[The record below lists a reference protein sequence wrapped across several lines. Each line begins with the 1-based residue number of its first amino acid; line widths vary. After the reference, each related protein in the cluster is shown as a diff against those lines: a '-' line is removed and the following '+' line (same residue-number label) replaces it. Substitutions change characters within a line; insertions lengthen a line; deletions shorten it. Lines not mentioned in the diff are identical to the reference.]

1 MPNVFSPGNCAL
13 VLIDHQLGTM
23 QLVRNLPVEQV
34 KRNTLA
40 LAKTA
45 RILGI
50 PVVLTSSQEDN
61 LQGPLLPEF
70 EQLLPQAFAARVKR
84 RGVVNAWHDPD
95 FESAVEKLGRRNLIM
110 AGVTTDVCLVYP
122 AITAMENGYQVQA
135 VMDASGSPFELS
147 EAMAQQR
154 MRDAGAVL
162 TATNTMIAELAQ
174 DWSRPGGTELLQ
186 LLFTEVLPPI
196 RKTSSLTE
204 ARL

>member
-1 MPNVFSPGNCAL
+1 VPNVFSPSNSAL

-23 QLVRNLPVEQV
+23 QLVKNLPVEQV

-40 LAKTA
+40 LAKA
-45 RILGI
+45 VKILGI
-50 PVVLTSSQEDN
+50 PAVITSSQEEN

-70 EQLLPQAFAARVKR
+70 KQLLPEAFAARVKR
-84 RGVVNAWHDPD
+84 RGVVNAWDDPD
-95 FESAVEKLGRRNLIM
+95 FKSAVEKLGRRNLIM

-122 AITAMENGYQVQA
+122 AITAMEMGFQVQA

-154 MRDAGAVL
+154 MRDAGVVL
-162 TATNTMIAELAQ
+162 TATNTLIAELAQ

-196 RKTSSLTE
+196 TQT
-204 ARL
+204 

>member
-1 MPNVFSPGNCAL
+1 MPNVFSPSNSAL

-23 QLVRNLPVEQV
+23 QLVKNLPLEQV

-40 LAKTA
+40 LAKA
-45 RILGI
+45 VRILGI
-50 PVVLTSSQEDN
+50 PAVITSSQEEN

-70 EQLLPQAFAARVKR
+70 KQLLPEAFAARIKR
-84 RGVVNAWHDPD
+84 RGVVNAWDDPD
-95 FESAVEKLGRRNLIM
+95 FKSAVEKIGRRNLIM

-122 AITAMENGYQVQA
+122 AITAMENGYRVQA

-154 MRDAGAVL
+154 MRDAGVVL
-162 TATNTMIAELAQ
+162 TATNTLIAELAQ
-174 DWSRPGGTELLQ
+174 DWSRPGGMELLQ

-196 RKTSSLTE
+196 KQT
-204 ARL
+204 